1 MDTTTVLD
9 EEDTTVLDKDPQPS
23 DFMTPSDIV
32 ESSFLS
38 PIWYINHCSTLHFSS
53 LPAMS
58 VRILTSP
65 FTLRIPIKRLLVIF
79 CIINLLNYM
88 DRGAIASNGVNG
100 STRTCDGKG
109 KCNPA
114 TGIQGHF
121 NLSNFED
128 GVLSSSFMVGLLIAS
143 PIYASLA
150 KSFNPFR
157 LIGVGLTVWTIAV
170 LGCGSSF
177 AFWFIVFCRMFVGV
191 GEASFISLAVPFI
204 DDNAP
209 HKQKAVWLGV
219 FYMCIPSGVALGYVY
234 GGYVGKHFSW
244 RYAFWGEAVL
254 MAPFAVLGF
263 LMKPLQLKGFPSTDS
278 IKMASS
284 VGKNKNHLQ
293 AGGNEIE
300 ISIETYK
307 SSYMNA
313 VSKSF
318 TQFAKDMKVLCK
330 EKVFVVNV
338 LVGHYQ
344 RVTAT
349 IPNAFKLLSG
359 ATFLGAIFCFTAF
372 TLKSLNGFIALFA
385 LGELLVF
392 ATQAPVNYVCLHC
405 VEPSLRPLSMAIS
418 TVAIH
423 IFGDVPSSPLVGIV
437 QDHINSWRKTV
448 LILTS
453 VLFLAAAIWFIGI
466 FINSVDRFNGE
477 ESESEKQRRQE
488 QSICSFNPF
497 RLIGVGLTVWTVA
510 VLGCGSSFAFWF
522 IVLCRMFVGVGEASF
537 ISLAAPFID
546 DNAPHKQKAV
556 WLGVF
561 YMCIPS
567 GVALGYVYG
576 RYVGKHFSWR
586 YAFWGEAVLMAP
598 FAVLGF
604 LMKPL
609 QLKGFPATDATDSIK
624 MASSVDAET
633 SKNKNHL
640 QAGGNEIEVSIET
653 STCGRSNYKN
663 AVSKSF
669 TQFAKD
675 MKVLCKEKVFV
686 INVLGYVSYNFVIG
700 AYSYWGPKAGYNIYK
715 MKNADMIFGAV
726 TIICG
731 IIGTLS
737 GGFILDR
744 VTATIPNAFKLLSG
758 ATFLGAIF
766 CFTAFTLKSLN
777 GFIAL
782 FALGELLVFATQAPV
797 NYVCLHCVEP
807 SLRPLSMA
815 ISTIA
820 IHIFGDVPS
829 SPLVGS
835 YQQLEKN
842 SIDSYIGS
850 VFSCCVKGI
859 FINSVDRFNGEES
872 ESEKQRRQ
880 EQSIVTP

>member
-1 MDTTTVLD
+1 
-9 EEDTTVLDKDPQPS
+9 EDCRLPNATEPS
-23 DFMTPSDIV
+23 KCYSPSSSTPLAELETARSLEIV

-38 PIWYINHCSTLHFSS
+38 PIW
-53 LPAMS
+53 
-58 VRILTSP
+58 
-65 FTLRIPIKRLLVIF
+65 LLVIF

-100 STRTCDGKG
+100 NIRTCDDKG

-114 TGIQGHF
+114 TEIQGHF

-143 PIYASLA
+143 PIFASLA

-177 AFWFIVFCRMFVGV
+177 AFWFIVLCRMFVGV
-191 GEASFISLAVPFI
+191 GEASFISLAAPFI

-338 LVGHYQ
+338 LGYVSYNFVIGAYSYWGPKAGYSIYKMKNADMIFGAVTIICGISGTLSGGFILD

-359 ATFLGAIFCFTAF
+359 AVFLGAIFCFTAF
-372 TLKSLNGFIALFA
+372 TLKSLYGFIALFA
-385 LGELLVF
+385 LGEFLVF

-405 VEPSLRPLSMAIS
+405 VKPSLRPLSMAIS

-437 QDHINSWRKTV
+437 QDHINSWRKTA

-488 QSICSFNPF
+488 QSITAKT
-497 RLIGVGLTVWTVA
+497 IT
-510 VLGCGSSFAFWF
+510 GSS
-522 IVLCRMFVGVGEASF
+522 V
-537 ISLAAPFID
+537 
-546 DNAPHKQKAV
+546 
-556 WLGVF
+556 
-561 YMCIPS
+561 
-567 GVALGYVYG
+567 
-576 RYVGKHFSWR
+576 
-586 YAFWGEAVLMAP
+586 
-598 FAVLGF
+598 
-604 LMKPL
+604 
-609 QLKGFPATDATDSIK
+609 T
-624 MASSVDAET
+624 
-633 SKNKNHL
+633 
-640 QAGGNEIEVSIET
+640 NEIE
-653 STCGRSNYKN
+653 
-663 AVSKSF
+663 
-669 TQFAKD
+669 
-675 MKVLCKEKVFV
+675 
-686 INVLGYVSYNFVIG
+686 
-700 AYSYWGPKAGYNIYK
+700 
-715 MKNADMIFGAV
+715 
-726 TIICG
+726 
-731 IIGTLS
+731 
-737 GGFILDR
+737 
-744 VTATIPNAFKLLSG
+744 
-758 ATFLGAIF
+758 
-766 CFTAFTLKSLN
+766 
-777 GFIAL
+777 
-782 FALGELLVFATQAPV
+782 
-797 NYVCLHCVEP
+797 
-807 SLRPLSMA
+807 
-815 ISTIA
+815 
-820 IHIFGDVPS
+820 
-829 SPLVGS
+829 
-835 YQQLEKN
+835 
-842 SIDSYIGS
+842 
-850 VFSCCVKGI
+850 
-859 FINSVDRFNGEES
+859 
-872 ESEKQRRQ
+872 RQ
-880 EQSIVTP
+880 